1 MVFYWVC
8 PNCNR
13 KSFYSG
19 SKTTNAITTC
29 PGCKQ
34 KLRIFKYKFVEK
46 PQINYQKPHKT
57 TNKPQ
62 PIEYNGMV
70 QSLIIALTY
79 AINTVKNKKQVKAKD
94 ANSTWYQHYR
104 SWTRIRS
111 YFQSLE
117 EDK

>member
-57 TNKPQ
+57 TNKL
-62 PIEYNGMV
+62 PIIKHNGMV
-70 QSLIIALTY
+70 GDLIEVLTW
-79 AINTVKNKKQVKAKD
+79 AINTIKNKPEVKDKIKW
-94 ANSTWYQHYR
+94 SSYYRKYQKWSRHR
-104 SWTRIRS
+104 D

-117 EDK
+117 EEK